1 MAVRGHVGVSL
12 VLAPEIW
19 AQIDRLALLLGHAN
33 RRGFLDQF
41 LQGAERQLNPAALV
55 LPPRRRKGAPIRQ
68 DKIMLPRERLPFLNR
83 IKAEMGLS
91 RSDAIHA
98 LLLTLPDPPAIV
110 CDRLCESV
118 TSD

>member
-1 MAVRGHVGVSL
+1 MASRGHIGVSL

-19 AQIDRLALLLGHAN
+19 AQIDRLALLQGHAN
-33 RRGFLDQF
+33 RRSFLDQY
-41 LQGAERQLNPAALV
+41 LQVAERQLDPAVLI

-83 IKAEMGLS
+83 IKAELGLS

-98 LLLTLPDPPAIV
+98 LLLSLPDPSPIGR
-110 CDRLCESV
+110 DRLCESV